1 MLRAILIVFFVESVQ
16 QLCVKPLAL
25 KTEGPLFNL
34 CLQFENRL
42 KWISTFQTDR

>member
-1 MLRAILIVFFVESVQ
+1 MILQSFLESIQ
-16 QLCVKPLAL
+16 ELCFKPLEL

-42 KWISTFQTDR
+42 KWISTFQTNR